1 MSKIKDYLVARLQE
15 RTTWVGITLMMSS
28 FGFQLTEMQQFAV
41 VVLGMALCGAPGN
54 SFTMLD
60 KK

>member
-1 MSKIKDYLVARLQE
+1 MSKLIDYLRARLQE
-15 RTTWVGITLMMSS
+15 RTTWVGITLMLSS

-41 VVLGMALCGAPGN
+41 VVLGMALCGAPG
-54 SFTMLD
+54 SAFTMID